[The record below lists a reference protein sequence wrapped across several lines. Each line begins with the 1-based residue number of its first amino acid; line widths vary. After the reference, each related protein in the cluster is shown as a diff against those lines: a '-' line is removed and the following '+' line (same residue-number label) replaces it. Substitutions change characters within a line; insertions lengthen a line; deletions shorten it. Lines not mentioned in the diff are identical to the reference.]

1 MKRKLITLLLA
12 LLSPALAAA
21 HSVGLTWAASSTPGV
36 SYHVQRAPCSAA
48 IAASLCP
55 TASEGTFAVIATVT
69 TLTFSDSTVVGNS
82 NYSYAISAFCPT
94 ASSCPANFAVNQ
106 DSALSNHVGAAIP
119 PDPVGSPGNLAIT
132 SVTKNT
138 TGANVTLT
146 AQWTDAPG
154 TITTYTVLQGS
165 TVLGSNSAFSSSGNY
180 SAVWGGKVK
189 PGSKITFK
197 VCDPSGTCDSRT
209 L

>member
-1 MKRKLITLLLA
+1 MKRKLLVA
-12 LLSPALAAA
+12 LFFVLFPVIVEA
-21 HSVGLTWAASSTPGV
+21 HSVGLTWAPSSTPGV

-69 TLTFSDSTVVGNS
+69 TLTFTDSTVVGNS

-94 ASSCPANFAVNQ
+94 ASSCPTNFEVNK

-132 SVTKNT
+132 NVTKNA

-154 TITTYTVLQGS
+154 TITTYTILQGS
-165 TVLGSNSAFSSSGNY
+165 TVLGGNSAFSSSGSY

-189 PGSKITFK
+189 PGAKITFK